1 MTGKSTTRVQQRR
14 QARRAIKDTDLKAIG
29 SGKIKD
35 VYRSHGSRAL
45 LKAGAT
51 VGTGW
56 AYTIRWKNR
65 DGADR
70 QQSAAISVLTILAR
84 HIAAEVEEIIVN
96 GGRDIRIDYALEGSE

>member
-1 MTGKSTTRVQQRR
+1 MSGKATTRIRQRR

-29 SGKIKD
+29 SGKVKD

-45 LKAGAT
+45 LKPGAA
-51 VGTGW
+51 VGRGW

-65 DGADR
+65 DGAER
-70 QQSAAISVLTILAR
+70 EQSAAISVLTILAR

-96 GGRDIRIDYALEGSE
+96 GGRDVRIDYVLEGSE